1 MAGLRLTW
9 AAHGA
14 HVQRCGEKTS
24 IHKCDNLCR
33 NLARSL
39 LIQARGKTRRGAS
52 CLKANE
58 IIVLGLLLGRED
70 TPCSPDG
77 PCDHSGPVTR
87 VHLPS
92 GCSRPTL
99 SAFQRGPSGCGGS
112 LMCCSKWG
120 HRRADGLAFT
130 DEMCAHADSPHTCAS
145 TPHGHTYRPFPT
157 PHTQA
162 YARMPVYSCTYSPHA
177 RHTHIQGPSSTVT
190 HLPSTFLCR

>member
-14 HVQRCGEKTS
+14 HVQRCGEITS

-58 IIVLGLLLGRED
+58 IIVLRLLSGRED
-70 TPCSPDG
+70 TSCSPDG
-77 PCDHSGPVTR
+77 PCDHIGPVTR

-92 GCSRPTL
+92 GCSHSLLSREARQVVEGASCAGASGATGELMVWRLWMRCVHMQTAHTRVQAHPLGTPTDH
-99 SAFQRGPSGCGGS
+99 FPHRT
-112 LMCCSKWG
+112 
-120 HRRADGLAFT
+120 HRRVPVCLCTAARTLRTHGT
-130 DEMCAHADSPHTCAS
+130 PTCKDL
-145 TPHGHTYRPFPT
+145 
-157 PHTQA
+157 
-162 YARMPVYSCTYSPHA
+162 
-177 RHTHIQGPSSTVT
+177 
-190 HLPSTFLCR
+190 LPL